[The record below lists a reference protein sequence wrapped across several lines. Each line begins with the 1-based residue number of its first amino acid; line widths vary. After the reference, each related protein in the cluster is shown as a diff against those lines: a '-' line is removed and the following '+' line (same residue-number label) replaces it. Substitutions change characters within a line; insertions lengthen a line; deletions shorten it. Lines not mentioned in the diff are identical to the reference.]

1 MNKLLE
7 YFDAERGRRMA
18 LATHLEISPSAISMW
33 TQVPTER
40 VKEVAKFTGL
50 SARDLRPDLAV
61 IFAEDAGAMA

>member
-18 LATHLEISPSAISMW
+18 LAIHLEISPSAISMW

-40 VKEVAKFTGL
+40 VKEVAKFTGI
-50 SARDLRPDLAV
+50 SPRDLRPDLAD
-61 IFAEDAGAMA
+61 IFETDAAA